1 MIKQPVRNFF
11 LVLGLTALS
20 AVNAFSQGKSIQI
33 EAASQI
39 STADFNPQIVVNP
52 AYTEREANPN
62 ESTNMQ
68 IGPSNKL
75 KAGSVM
81 TVARGSVGPK
91 FKGIGFTGY
100 VPPDCDMAVG
110 PNQVVAVVNTE
121 VAFFDKATGTKTF
134 QQTMDNT
141 GFFSGIASGN
151 VYSDPKAFYD
161 KSSGRFFI
169 GILEI
174 DFSSNI
180 SKFLLAVSD
189 DNNPAGTWNRY
200 RIECKATQSGNDF
213 WMDYPGFG
221 FSKDAIMISG
231 NMFPFAGGGV
241 FNEIVTVPKAP
252 LLTGAAATGT
262 SVIENS
268 FITIQPARTADA
280 SQTVQYAAAALNS
293 TTIRLF
299 AISNPAGSPTIVRKD
314 IAVPSFQFP
323 EKVPTG
329 GGRFLDG
336 LDGRLYNC
344 HFRGGKIVASHTTK
358 VANGQMKVRWY
369 EFNVGTW
376 PASGSPTLK
385 QSGDIQVA
393 SNSTHMPAINTNSAG
408 DISVVY
414 SRSGPSLNPEV
425 CQSSRLATDPNG
437 QIGAPVV
444 LHTSAG
450 TYGGAGTN
458 RWGDYFALEIDPNDN
473 LTFWGHGMYGV
484 AGGAWE
490 SGIFKYSI
498 SAGSAGTLVDPV
510 SSSVYQGSAIS
521 GDNSSIT
528 TSDNSRFTV
537 QSILIDKFGEAV
549 VPPAQAT
556 AQAAAIQADFD
567 LDLSQGTLSDLK
579 VSIEANTSI
588 TGPAGQVFAWN
599 WSTGAFVS
607 IGSFALGVGD
617 KTGTV
622 SIPRAS
628 LSSYVDGTGNVR
640 LLIRAINSVKGGRPG
655 VIPPQFNFG
664 IDRLGLAAA
673 FT

>member
-1 MIKQPVRNFF
+1 
-11 LVLGLTALS
+11 
-20 AVNAFSQGKSIQI
+20 
-33 EAASQI
+33 
-39 STADFNPQIVVNP
+39 
-52 AYTEREANPN
+52 
-62 ESTNMQ
+62 
-68 IGPSNKL
+68 
-75 KAGSVM
+75 
-81 TVARGSVGPK
+81 
-91 FKGIGFTGY
+91 
-100 VPPDCDMAVG
+100 
-110 PNQVVAVVNTE
+110 
-121 VAFFDKATGTKTF
+121 
-134 QQTMDNT
+134 
-141 GFFSGIASGN
+141 
-151 VYSDPKAFYD
+151 
-161 KSSGRFFI
+161 
-169 GILEI
+169 
-174 DFSSNI
+174 
-180 SKFLLAVSD
+180 
-189 DNNPAGTWNRY
+189 
-200 RIECKATQSGNDF
+200 
-213 WMDYPGFG
+213 
-221 FSKDAIMISG
+221 
-231 NMFPFAGGGV
+231 
-241 FNEIVTVPKAP
+241 
-252 LLTGAAATGT
+252 
-262 SVIENS
+262 
-268 FITIQPARTADA
+268 
-280 SQTVQYAAAALNS
+280 
-293 TTIRLF
+293 
-299 AISNPAGSPTIVRKD
+299 
-314 IAVPSFQFP
+314 
-323 EKVPTG
+323 
-329 GGRFLDG
+329 
-336 LDGRLYNC
+336 
-344 HFRGGKIVASHTTK
+344 
-358 VANGQMKVRWY
+358 
-369 EFNVGTW
+369 
-376 PASGSPTLK
+376 
-385 QSGDIQVA
+385 
-393 SNSTHMPAINTNSAG
+393 MPAINTNSAG